1 MKIIK
6 QKFRKRIK
14 PNEQREITKVGRAYE
29 RRKGKN
35 HESCCIENN
44 EWQTGKYGSLANGI
58 KQEKSNRKVLEHK
71 LLCFPVPPPYQR
83 P

>member
-44 EWQTGKYGSLANGI
+44 EC
-58 KQEKSNRKVLEHK
+58 KQESIKAWQME
-71 LLCFPVPPPYQR
+71 
-83 P
+83 

>member
-14 PNEQREITKVGRAYE
+14 PNKQREITKVGRAYE

-44 EWQTGKYGSLANGI
+44 EWQTGKY
-58 KQEKSNRKVLEHK
+58 
-71 LLCFPVPPPYQR
+71 
-83 P
+83 